1 VAIRDV
7 INLHHHSL
15 YRPTIAYV
23 SIFGISTGSIRPLHC
38 PPNLPNLPANPIVI
52 SKRII
57 IGKIVEQ
64 LTEQLAT
71 LAGASRAM
79 HADASDEQNKAEDKY
94 DTRGLESAY
103 LASSQARLATE
114 AEQALATYQM
124 LELLKFPK
132 DTPIDVTALV
142 ELDCQGESVWYFLGP
157 KSGGMEIRHNGTEV
171 LVITPESP
179 LGQQLIGKK
188 LGDRIQFQTRGPAQ
202 EFRVISVS

>member
-1 VAIRDV
+1 MMSSKRT
-7 INLHHHSL
+7 HSL
-15 YRPTIAYV
+15 YRPTIAHV
-23 SIFGISTGSIRPLHC
+23 SMLPARGRDELASLHH
-38 PPNLPNLPANPIVI
+38 PPNLSNWCLHPIMI

-94 DTRGLESAY
+94 DTRGLETAY

-114 AEQALATYQM
+114 IEQALATYQA
-124 LELLKFPK
+124 LEPRKFPK
-132 DTPIDVTALV
+132 GALIDIAALV
-142 ELDCQGESVWYFLGP
+142 ELDSRGECVWYFLGP
-157 KSGGMEIRHNGTEV
+157 KSGGMEIHHNGTEV

-188 LGDRIQFQTRGPAQ
+188 VGERINFQTRGPAQ